1 MVILWVVRVFWK
13 LTHGPKRVL
22 TVHLSLSLSLSLS
35 QIVTYRIIPVMQ
47 SMQTVQTK
55 CNVFE
60 VATVR
65 LYSSLK
71 MRKHL
76 SANGQS

>member
-1 MVILWVVRVFWK
+1 
-13 LTHGPKRVL
+13 
-22 TVHLSLSLSLSLS
+22 
-35 QIVTYRIIPVMQ
+35 MQ
-47 SMQTVQTK
+47 NMQTVQTK

-60 VATVR
+60 VADVG

-76 SANGQS
+76 STNGQS